1 MPTRTPRE
9 TVEGFLAATI
19 GEDPGALADF
29 YAPHVVIEMPFAPP
43 ELYPAR
49 TETTR
54 EELRSRFRA
63 GAAVRRYE
71 TVRDVR
77 LHETGDPELVVAEY
91 TLDGRLLAGDAPFT
105 LSFAMFLTIRDG
117 HILHSRDY
125 ADPLAGA
132 KALGRLPELLTALG
146 APAPGPDPT
155 TASPAGVVS
164 GEDRIAVT
172 DLLALHGHLTDAG
185 ELDRLDEV
193 FSSDVVYDLTGLTP
207 ARGTLHGLDA
217 LVDAAHA
224 LGPANPVG
232 HHVTNT
238 VVRAGEHA
246 DRAYARSKGIGVM
259 ADGTSGSVTY
269 DDTLVRGPRGW
280 RVTHRRITS
289 R

>member
-1 MPTRTPRE
+1 MPARTPRE
-9 TVEGFLAATI
+9 TVEGFLTATT

-29 YAPHVVIEMPFAPP
+29 YAHHVVIEMPFAPP

-54 EELRSRFRA
+54 EELRARFRA

-91 TLDGRLLAGDAPFT
+91 TLAGRLLAGGEPFT

-117 HILHSRDY
+117 HIVHTRDY

-132 KALGRLPELLTALG
+132 KALGRLPELLAALG
-146 APAPGPDPT
+146 AAAPGELTAPTPAPL
-155 TASPAGVVS
+155 GV
-164 GEDRIAVT
+164 EDRCAVT
-172 DLLALHGHLTDAG
+172 ELLALHGHLTDAG
-185 ELDRLDEV
+185 ELDRLEQV
-193 FSSDVVYDLTGLTP
+193 FSPDIVYDLTGLAP

-224 LGPANPVG
+224 LGPANPAG
-232 HHVTNT
+232 HHLTNT
-238 VVRAGEHA
+238 IVRAGEHA
-246 DRAYARSKGIGVM
+246 DQAHARSKGIGIM
-259 ADGTSGSVTY
+259 ADGTSRSVTY
-269 DDTLVRGPRGW
+269 DDTLVRGPQGW